1 MGALRRGTTFRGV
14 ALVWPAAS
22 GRRIRGRGCRLGV
35 VGRRWADRTE
45 GQL

>member
-1 MGALRRGTTFRGV
+1 MARR
-14 ALVWPAAS
+14 PAAS
-22 GRRIRGRGCRLGV
+22 EQAGWQVWV